1 MSAEKPTLRE
11 LRHVDKINFISSDER
26 FYEPNYDHYKPGNE
40 LASVVAP
47 LLAVHGRGWQIRR
60 IGVWS
65 HVLPPADSGMPAL
78 PAQGWKIHLSAIEE
92 NCKSILKSVADL
104 LLLHDVQFKFANDCR
119 TMRMMTSKRWPR
131 GGSGKFITVYPRTES
146 EFKQLLE
153 LLYQEVG
160 SNVGSYILSDRRYKD
175 SRCVYYRYGGIV
187 QASRLD
193 FMGRMI
199 PILVSPT
206 GDEVADRRA
215 PYFEMPP
222 WIEDPFPSE
231 EEEEAGGMTLNSGRY
246 VVESALGFSNTGGV
260 YLAKDTTSGQQVV
273 IKEARPHVELYEN
286 GGDAITRLKREMG
299 NLNILSPLGVVPA
312 VLDSFWDWEN
322 FYMVEE
328 YLDARDMRQ
337 IMLQFSPLMTVKPTA
352 EDSQKFYEMY
362 CTIFINMFRAVDA
375 AHKEGMVI
383 GDLSPP
389 NILVNRQ
396 SLEVRLIDLEAAFQ
410 PALGDSDDIH
420 TPGFRSKM
428 KSRSKVS
435 GIEDDLYAVAAI
447 MMYSMFPIVAMAYV
461 RDDLFEDVLPRI
473 IRDIGW
479 EDTPV
484 LDVIRGLA
492 HGSTDLRQS
501 ETRLLQ
507 NTQVVKPYGVRT
519 SVPKRIGDL
528 VQRLSRFVQRNYRLE
543 SKYTLFPCDPFA
555 LSTNPNSLGFGSSG
569 VIYAL
574 TGAGNKVP
582 DEALERHF
590 SEIKRLNQK
599 NTAPGV
605 LTGLAGIGW
614 AHLAIGQNA
623 VGLGFVDMANASR
636 NPKAQVSLYYG
647 AAGIG
652 MANLA
657 AFVVS
662 KSQRYLNAALELAAK
677 LGESAL
683 HAESGTCWEDNGA
696 VRIGFGY
703 GQSGVALFLLRLSQ
717 VTGDPHWRSM
727 GASGLAYDLSHGHE
741 LEAGITTFAAA
752 PTDVTTY
759 EPYVEQGT
767 AGIVKVAIR
776 YGQWEVVDSLVMDLH
791 RKYSSFPGLIYGLAG
806 LIDTLVDAYVYSGD
820 AKYLDLASRPYEG
833 LTDLYVFGDDDTAMI
848 PGENL
853 FRISCDYATGMSGAI
868 RALHRLSSPHPD
880 DFCLDILDVP
890 TLKDAMR
897 ARPHHHLVEKG
908 RVMGLGSP

>member
-1 MSAEKPTLRE
+1 MSVGNSTLRE

-26 FYEPNYDHYKPGNE
+26 FYEPNYDHYKPSDE
-40 LASVVAP
+40 LASLVHP
-47 LLAVHGRGWQIRR
+47 LLATHGRGWGIRR

-65 HVLPPADSGMPAL
+65 HVLPPADSGVPAL
-78 PAQGWKIHLSAIEE
+78 AVQGWKIHLSAIEE
-92 NCKSILKSVADL
+92 NCKLILESVAQL
-104 LLLHDVQFKFANDCR
+104 LLQRDVQFKFANDCR

-131 GGSGKFITVYPRTES
+131 GGSGKFITVYPRTET
-146 EFKQLLE
+146 EFKDLIE

-160 SNVGSYILSDRRYKD
+160 SNIGSYILSDRRYKD
-175 SRCVYYRYGGIV
+175 SRCIYYRYGGIIQV
-187 QASRLD
+187 SRLD

-199 PILVSPT
+199 PMLVSPA
-206 GDEVADRRA
+206 GDYIADRRT
-215 PYFEMPP
+215 PYFETPP
-222 WIEDPFPSE
+222 WAEDPFPVE
-231 EEEEAGGMTLNSGRY
+231 DEDAGEMALNDGRY
-246 VVESALGFSNTGGV
+246 LVESALGFSNTGGV

-286 GGDAITRLKREMG
+286 GGDATTRLKREMG
-299 NLNILSPLGVVPA
+299 NLQILSPLGVAPA

-328 YLDARDMRQ
+328 HFDAHDMRQ
-337 IMLQFSPLMTVKPTA
+337 IMLQYSPLMTVKPTV
-352 EDSQKFYEMY
+352 EDSQKFYDMY
-362 CTIFINMFRAVDA
+362 RTIFTNIFRAVDA
-375 AHKEGMVI
+375 AHKAGMVI

-389 NILVNRQ
+389 NILVEKL

-410 PALGDSDDIH
+410 PALGESDDIH

-428 KSRSKVS
+428 KSRAKVS
-435 GIEDDLYAVAAI
+435 SVEDDLYAVAAI

-479 EDTPV
+479 EGTPV
-484 LDVIRGLA
+484 LELIRDLA
-492 HGSTDLRQS
+492 QGRIDLVQAEARLRQDALVVEPYRARHSAS
-501 ETRLLQ
+501 E
-507 NTQVVKPYGVRT
+507 P
-519 SVPKRIGDL
+519 IEDL

-555 LSTNPNSLGFGSSG
+555 LSTNASSLGFGSSG

-574 TGAGNKVP
+574 TRAGYVVP

-590 SEIKRLNQK
+590 SEIGKLNRK

-605 LTGLAGIGW
+605 LTGMAGIGW
-614 AHLAIGQNA
+614 AHLAIGQNG
-623 VGLGFVDMANASR
+623 VGLGFVDLANASQ
-636 NPKAQVSLYYG
+636 NSKGQVSLYYG

-657 AFVVS
+657 AYVAS
-662 KSQRYLNAALELAAK
+662 KSQKYLDAALELAAE
-677 LGESAL
+677 LRASAL
-683 HAESGTCWEDNGA
+683 QSESGSFWEEDGV

-703 GQSGVALFLLRLSQ
+703 GQAGVALFLLRLSQ
-717 VTGDPHWRSM
+717 VTGDAQWKSL
-727 GASGLAYDLSHGHE
+727 GASALAYDVSHGYE
-741 LEAGITTFAAA
+741 LEPGITTFAAA
-752 PTDVTTY
+752 PTGVTTY

-767 AGIVKVAIR
+767 AGIIKVAIR
-776 YGQWEVVDSLVMDLH
+776 YGQWDVVDSLVMDLH
-791 RKYSSFPGLIYGLAG
+791 RKYSGFPGLIYGLAG

-820 AKYLDLASRPYEG
+820 SKYLRLAERPYQG
-833 LTDLYVFGDDDTAMI
+833 LIDLYVFGEDDTAMI

-868 RALHRLSSPHPD
+868 QALHRLSSPHPD
-880 DFCLDILDVP
+880 DFCLDILDAS
-890 TLKDAMR
+890 TLKDTLR
-897 ARPHHHLVEKG
+897 AYPARHPVEEIA
-908 RVMGLGSP
+908 

>member
-1 MSAEKPTLRE
+1 MSAGNPTLRE

-26 FYEPNYDHYKPGNE
+26 FYEPNYDHYKPSDE
-40 LASVVAP
+40 LASLVYP
-47 LLAVHGRGWQIRR
+47 LLAAHGRGWDIRR

-65 HVLPPADSGMPAL
+65 HVVPPVGSGVPML

-92 NCKSILKSVADL
+92 NCKAILSSVAEIL
-104 LLLHDVQFKFANDCR
+104 LPRDVQFKFANDCR

-131 GGSGKFITVYPRTES
+131 GGSGKFITIYPRTES
-146 EFKQLLE
+146 EFKELIE

-160 SNVGSYILSDRRYKD
+160 SNIGSYILSDRRYKD
-175 SRCVYYRYGGIV
+175 SRCIYYRYGGIIQV
-187 QASRLD
+187 SRLD

-199 PILVSPT
+199 PMLVSPE
-206 GDEVADRRA
+206 GDHIADRRT
-215 PYFEMPP
+215 PYFETPP
-222 WIEDPFPSE
+222 WAEDPFPLE
-231 EEEEAGGMTLNSGRY
+231 DEDAGEMTLKDGRY
-246 VVESALGFSNTGGV
+246 LIESALGFSNTGGV
-260 YLAKDTTSGQQVV
+260 YLAKDVTSGQQVV

-286 GGDAITRLKREMG
+286 GGDATTRLKREMG
-299 NLNILSPLGVVPA
+299 NLNILSPLGVAPA

-328 YLDARDMRQ
+328 HFDAHDMRQ
-337 IMLQFSPLMTVKPTA
+337 IMLQFSPLMTVRPTA

-362 CTIFINMFRAVDA
+362 RTIFTNIFRAVDT
-375 AHKEGMVI
+375 AHGAGIVI

-389 NILVNRQ
+389 NILVEKQ

-410 PALGDSDDIH
+410 PALGESDDIH
-420 TPGFRSKM
+420 TPGFRSKI
-428 KSRSKVS
+428 KSRVKVS
-435 GIEDDLYAVAAI
+435 SVEDDLYAVAAI

-461 RDDLFEDVLPRI
+461 RDDLFDDVLPRI
-473 IRDIGW
+473 IRDMGW
-479 EDTPV
+479 EGTPV
-484 LDVIRGLA
+484 LGLIRDLA
-492 HGSTDLRQS
+492 QGRIDLRQA
-501 ETRLLQ
+501 ENRLHQSAL
-507 NTQVVKPYGVRT
+507 VVEPYGARQSALDPVA
-519 SVPKRIGDL
+519 DL
-528 VQRLSRFVQRNYRLE
+528 VKRLSRFVQSNYRLE
-543 SKYTLFPCDPFA
+543 PKYTLFPCDPFA
-555 LSTNPNSLGFGSSG
+555 LSTNAGGLGFGSSG

-574 TGAGNKVP
+574 TRSGNVVP

-590 SEIKRLNQK
+590 LEIAGLNQR

-614 AHLAIGQNA
+614 AHLAIGHNT

-636 NPKAQVSLYYG
+636 RVKGQVSLYYG

-657 AFVVS
+657 AFVAS
-662 KSQRYLNAALELAAK
+662 KSQEYLDAALDLAVELSA
-677 LGESAL
+677 SAL
-683 HAESGTCWEDNGA
+683 RSERGIFWEGDGA

-717 VTGDPHWRSM
+717 VTGDPQWKSM
-727 GASGLAYDLSHGHE
+727 GASALAYDLSHGYE
-741 LEAGITTFAAA
+741 LEPGITTFAAA
-752 PTDVTTY
+752 PTGVSTY

-767 AGIVKVAIR
+767 AGIIKVAIR
-776 YGQWEVVDSLVMDLH
+776 YGQWDVVDSLVMDLY
-791 RKYSSFPGLIYGLAG
+791 RKYSGFPGLIYGLAG

-820 AKYLDLASRPYEG
+820 PKYLDLANRPYEG
-833 LTDLYVFGDDDTAMI
+833 LTELYVFGDDDTAMI

-880 DFCLDILDVP
+880 DFCLDILDASALRHMSRTQP
-890 TLKDAMR
+890 FL
-897 ARPHHHLVEKG
+897 HLVGEIA
-908 RVMGLGSP
+908 